1 MSPEPMLR
9 PASFP
14 ASRAT
19 PTRAAMRSPVD
30 DRSTTDTLLRS
41 VADRLR
47 YDLTRLEAKR
57 WGLEAEF
64 MESVAHLRSLECSGD
79 VEGRSGMVA
88 LARYEHARLRGRLS
102 GVEAQLEVLREA
114 EGLTG
119 GANGADPS
127 SGPPPNGAAPVRP
140 GVASTELSTRAI
152 GGAFREQGCEARL
165 DLLSGGNSRHE
176 GNTSNTLGPAT
187 NHPVD
192 CGGDEAQKDTEESG
206 NWHSALLEVAEVNE
220 PFREAA
226 TSPRQCGEGT
236 ESLAAGATA
245 DDGSLESSRSDE
257 GGGSAAAESSRGAG
271 RSGGM
276 SKERDGSPVAASH
289 LATGGGGSEGATS
302 SVSRERRR
310 AMASDADTLC
320 SVVLFGPSSGERK
333 KAKKNTGASNV
344 KGSKE
349 RKTRTDSARDR
360 IGQGRAARK
369 AHSPQGARGE
379 TGDGHSN
386 DDAVS
391 VEIQNAKGSKSKMH
405 KRAKVAKAA
414 PKNGRKTLVRNL
426 SQGKQRKNLALTKRG
441 SRPQN
446 KRARSGGVVEHIK
459 GKADRS
465 NGENRPNGRRS
476 KRYDRSKLTSWPS
489 VLASLTKD
497 GGNASDRPSEEE
509 TPPVETLFSSDGIRT
524 GRRRREDAAQNV
536 ANGCDGG
543 GGGAEERRCESCIGC
558 HTYNDCGY
566 CEACMYIQGGK
577 VGFVCVRRRCIR
589 PLPPSSVNGVG
600 EGGDAAD
607 ATSSG
612 SDENSCEFD
621 RFAEA
626 ELGSEARSLNIEGD
640 AIDCLSDSEEV
651 QQKRRRKFNRINVN
665 GSEASAFEG

>member
-64 MESVAHLRSLECSGD
+64 MESAAHLRSLECSGD

-119 GANGADPS
+119 GSNGADPS
-127 SGPPPNGAAPVRP
+127 LGPPSNRAAPVRP
-140 GVASTELSTRAI
+140 GISSTELSPRAI

-176 GNTSNTLGPAT
+176 RNMSNTPGPAT

-192 CGGDEAQKDTEESG
+192 CGGDEAQKDTKESCD
-206 NWHSALLEVAEVNE
+206 WHSASLEVAEVNE
-220 PFREAA
+220 LYREAA
-226 TSPRQCGEGT
+226 TSPRQSQEGT
-236 ESLAAGATA
+236 ESLAARATA
-245 DDGSLESSRSDE
+245 DDDSLESSRSDE

-271 RSGGM
+271 RSGGI
-276 SKERDGSPVAASH
+276 SKERDGPPVAASH
-289 LATGGGGSEGATS
+289 LASDDGDGGSEGATS
-302 SVSRERRR
+302 SNSREQRR

-320 SVVLFGPSSGERK
+320 SVVLFGPSPGERK
-333 KAKKNTGASNV
+333 KAKKNAGESNV

-391 VEIQNAKGSKSKMH
+391 VEIQNAKGSKSK
-405 KRAKVAKAA
+405 
-414 PKNGRKTLVRNL
+414 
-426 SQGKQRKNLALTKRG
+426 
-441 SRPQN
+441 
-446 KRARSGGVVEHIK
+446 
-459 GKADRS
+459 
-465 NGENRPNGRRS
+465 
-476 KRYDRSKLTSWPS
+476 
-489 VLASLTKD
+489 
-497 GGNASDRPSEEE
+497 NAQTCQS
-509 TPPVETLFSSDGIRT
+509 
-524 GRRRREDAAQNV
+524 
-536 ANGCDGG
+536 
-543 GGGAEERRCESCIGC
+543 
-558 HTYNDCGY
+558 
-566 CEACMYIQGGK
+566 
-577 VGFVCVRRRCIR
+577 
-589 PLPPSSVNGVG
+589 G
-600 EGGDAAD
+600 EGGVQERTQDARAESFSGEAKEESRSHEERFQ
-607 ATSSG
+607 AT
-612 SDENSCEFD
+612 E
-621 RFAEA
+621 
-626 ELGSEARSLNIEGD
+626 
-640 AIDCLSDSEEV
+640 
-651 QQKRRRKFNRINVN
+651 
-665 GSEASAFEG
+665 